1 MEQKEHITSY
11 KLVSA
16 DAVPPTKN
24 NQSDAG
30 FDLCLTRLIKTNE
43 NKTILYYGTGISIE
57 PPPDFWYM
65 LVVRSSTVKLGY
77 CMANGVGI
85 IDTDYRG
92 EIIVAL
98 HKTDALAPD
107 LELPCK
113 AVQIIAMP
121 NIKMQMQQSESLAE
135 TLRSDQ
141 GGLGSRQ
148 FK

>member
-1 MEQKEHITSY
+1 MEQKEHVTNY
-11 KLVSA
+11 KLVSV
-16 DAVPPTKN
+16 DAIPPTKN
-24 NQSDAG
+24 NNTDAG
-30 FDLCLTRLIKTNE
+30 FDLWLTRLIKTNDA
-43 NKTILYYGTGISIE
+43 KTVFYYGTGVSIE

-98 HKTDALAPD
+98 HKTDAAAAD
-107 LELPCK
+107 LQLPCK

-121 NIKMQMQQSESLAE
+121 NIKMQMQGVESLAE
-135 TLRSDQ
+135 TIRSDQ